1 MSPYGS
7 YNLNSLSPTE
17 VEPPLLK
24 FSKATLWVF
33 LPHLA
38 IIPAQP
44 LSQHNLHAVIEEESD
59 DDEGQING
67 HSLQADGF
75 ESEDDLELAAHLDSD
90 SDGLDE
96 HITRGLAVEDLIT
109 EDFECEFAESGVYH

>member
-1 MSPYGS
+1 MLDTDTDTISPDID
-7 YNLNSLSPTE
+7 PH
-17 VEPPLLK
+17 EPNID
-24 FSKATLWVF
+24 
-33 LPHLA
+33 LPEPDNDLPEPNNNPHTVVW
-38 IIPAQP
+38 
-44 LSQHNLHAVIEEESD
+44 SNNLHAVIEEEFD

-75 ESEDDLELAAHLDSD
+75 KSEDDLELVAHLDSD